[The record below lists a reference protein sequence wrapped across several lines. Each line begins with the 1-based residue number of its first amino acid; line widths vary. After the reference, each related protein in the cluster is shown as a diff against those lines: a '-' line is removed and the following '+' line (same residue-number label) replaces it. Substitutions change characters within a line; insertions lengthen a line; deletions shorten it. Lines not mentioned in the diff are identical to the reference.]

1 MRTRPNPY
9 APGSGANPPLLAGR
23 DAELLAFGDTV
34 DRLGADRP
42 ARGAVLLGLRGV
54 GKTVLLNR
62 LRDVTLDAGW
72 LTIDVEGQHTR
83 SGGACIRRQIAHGLV
98 LAARTLHRGGRT
110 TEPVRR
116 ALGTV
121 RSFGLS
127 FGGIAIDL
135 GVDPTPGRADTGT
148 LEIDLQEA
156 VEDLVPALRERGI
169 ALAVVIDEIQDVD
182 EELLAALLTVQHR
195 AAQRTWPFVVVAA
208 GLPNAPAVLASARSY
223 AGRMFEF
230 HRIGPLSRSA
240 AEIALRAP
248 AADAG
253 VRWDDDALDLVLTA
267 SDGYPFHLQTFA
279 SAAWAIALDGDRL
292 TADDARAGVERGRAE
307 LDAGF
312 FPGWWD
318 RTTAPERR
326 CLDAVAS
333 SNDPVSIV
341 ALAAALGG
349 TRERWA
355 AVCRSLVTK
364 GVLFRPEQGVVAF
377 TVPQMDDFVRRQ
389 RGPDSA
395 D

>member
-1 MRTRPNPY
+1 MRTRLNPY

-23 DAELLAFGDTV
+23 DDELRAFADTV
-34 DRLGADRP
+34 ERLRSGLP
-42 ARGAVLLGLRGV
+42 ARGPVLLGLRGV

-62 LRDVTLDAGW
+62 IRDVSLDADW

-98 LAARTLHRGGRT
+98 LASRTLHRTGAVS
-110 TEPVRR
+110 ESVRR

-127 FGGIAIDL
+127 FGGISIDL
-135 GVDPTPGRADTGT
+135 GVDATPGRADTGT

-182 EELLAALLTVQHR
+182 EELLATLLTVQHR
-195 AAQRTWPFVVVAA
+195 AAQRSWPFIIVAA

-230 HRIGPLSRSA
+230 HRIGALTRAA
-240 AEIALRAP
+240 AEMALDGP
-248 AADAG
+248 ATDAG
-253 VRWDDDALDLVLTA
+253 VRWDPDALDTVLTA
-267 SDGYPFHLQTFA
+267 SDGFPFHLQTFA
-279 SAAWAIALDGDRL
+279 SAAWTIALDGDRV
-292 TADDARAGVERGRAE
+292 TDDDARAGVERGRAE

-318 RTTAPERR
+318 RTTDRERR
-326 CLDAVAS
+326 CLDAVARS
-333 SNDPVSIV
+333 AGATSVD
-341 ALAAALGG
+341 ALAEELGG
-349 TRERWA
+349 SRDRTA
-355 AVCRSLVTK
+355 AVCRALVTK
-364 GVLFRPEQGVVAF
+364 GVLYRPARGTVAF

-389 RGPDSA
+389 RGLDSA